1 MLAYLGFIA
10 IFLFIYYRQ
19 FVCERVK
26 LYYTAT
32 DNPTVS
38 ELVDRTFS
46 NSERATFCPTP
57 YLINTHLQT
66 IFNVALRPDINWY
79 SYDTEEFT
87 FKCGGHILL
96 DWVHDNRLPRTDE
109 SSEDEMSGDDLIT
122 EESPIMLVFAG
133 VCGGSKEIEIKH
145 FVSYVVRD
153 GGMRAVVVNYR
164 GAQTQ
169 LKTPVFGLTSE
180 DIDVVINHI
189 KNKFPKA
196 IAIIACGFSLGS
208 NIMTKYL
215 GEVGKDSPIDFAIS
229 VSNPFNLETS
239 SRRLQ
244 DELVNRLIYDK
255 VFTKKRKELVLA
267 HEHVFEI
274 TPVKM
279 EKVKRVSSTLEFD
292 DVVSREILGMDSL
305 SNLYQR
311 FSCKHDITGIQ
322 IPVLFL
328 NALDDPI
335 SSKHAIPYD
344 DLKENTNIILA
355 TTERGGHVAWL
366 DGLTPYKAVPSWME
380 RTCVHFARAC
390 VAIKQQQ
397 KSRDVAQCETK

>member
-1 MLAYLGFIA
+1 MILAYLALGFIA
-10 IFLFIYYRQ
+10 LFLILFIYYRQ

-26 LYYTAT
+26 LYYNASAENTIIH
-32 DNPTVS
+32 

-46 NSERATFCPTP
+46 TSERATFSPTP

-66 IFNVALRPDINWY
+66 IFNVTLRPDINWY
-79 SYDTEEFT
+79 SYDSEEFT
-87 FKCGGHILL
+87 FKCGGHIIL
-96 DWVHDNRLPRTDE
+96 DWVHDNRLEIEE
-109 SSEDEMSGDDLIT
+109 SEENEIT
-122 EESPIMLVFAG
+122 EESPIMVVFAG

-180 DIDVVINHI
+180 DMDVVLLHI

-196 IAIIACGFSLGS
+196 IAMIACGFSLGS

-244 DELVNRLIYDK
+244 DEFVNRLIYDK

-267 HEHVFEI
+267 HEHVFES
-274 TPVKM
+274 TSVKM
-279 EKVKRVSSTLEFD
+279 DQVKRVSSTLEFD
-292 DVVSREILGMDSL
+292 DVVSREILGIDNL

-311 FSCKHDITGIQ
+311 FSCKHDISGIQ
-322 IPVLFL
+322 IPILFL

-335 SSKHAIPYD
+335 SSKYAIPYD
-344 DLKENTNIILA
+344 DLKENSNIILA

-366 DGLTPYKAVPSWME
+366 DGWTPYKAVPSWME

-390 VAIKQQQ
+390 VTIKQQQ
-397 KSRDVAQCETK
+397 KSGDVAQQCESK